1 MTHRLS
7 LDRFEGK
14 DKSIAVLLTEDGDA
28 DQRSQGAPAPRRQGR
43 RRPDADASS
52 VTPRPRAKLAEET
65 RAVQEDLKTTDP
77 GGDIKL

>member
-14 DKSIAVLLTEDGDA
+14 NKSIAVLLTEDGE
-28 DQRSQGAPAPRRQGR
+28 SIN
-43 RRPDADASS
+43 
-52 VTPRPRAKLAEET
+52 VPRALLPPDVKAGDVLSLTFERDAEATRKLVEET
-65 RAVQEDLKTTDP
+65 RAVQEELKKRDT